1 MFPNIVTKK
10 DLTTPPVARKVL
22 LIAPLLVP
30 LLSRRERNLRGGEGS
45 FDGAFFA
52 REKRENGRA
61 CGEWV
66 VERKTSL
73 DGGKEGENEEEAC
86 AVETA
91 KHVGNA
97 GDESTL
103 LDGCRLA

>member
-10 DLTTPPVARKVL
+10 DLTTPSVARKVL
-22 LIAPLLVP
+22 LIPPLLIP
-30 LLSRRERNLRGGEGS
+30 LLSRREGNLRGCDGS

-52 REKRENGRA
+52 REERENSRA
-61 CGEWV
+61 CGEWE

-73 DGGKEGENEEEAC
+73 DGGNEGENEEEAC
-86 AVETA
+86 AVEAA
-91 KHVGNA
+91 KRVGNA
-97 GDESTL
+97 GDESAL

>member
-10 DLTTPPVARKVL
+10 DLTTPPIARKVL
-22 LIAPLLVP
+22 LIAPLLVS
-30 LLSRRERNLRGGEGS
+30 LLSRCERDLRGGDGS

-52 REKRENGRA
+52 REERQNSRA

-66 VERKTSL
+66 VERKASL
-73 DGGKEGENEEEAC
+73 DRGNEGEDEEEVG
-86 AVETA
+86 AVEAA
-91 KHVGNA
+91 KRVGNTRN
-97 GDESTL
+97 ESAL